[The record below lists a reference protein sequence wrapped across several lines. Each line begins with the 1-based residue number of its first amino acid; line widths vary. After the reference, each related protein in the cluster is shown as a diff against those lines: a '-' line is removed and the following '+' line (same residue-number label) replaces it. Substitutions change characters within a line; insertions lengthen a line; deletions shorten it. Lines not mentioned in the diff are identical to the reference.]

1 MKVVRHQTRTT
12 AGGGWLLRQAKEES
26 EVGTSSRNVELEQ
39 EEGANRKALRG
50 AGYGAMGDRW
60 MKQEARE
67 QSVAVGDSYT
77 ED

>member
-26 EVGTSSRNVELEQ
+26 EVGTSSNVELEQ